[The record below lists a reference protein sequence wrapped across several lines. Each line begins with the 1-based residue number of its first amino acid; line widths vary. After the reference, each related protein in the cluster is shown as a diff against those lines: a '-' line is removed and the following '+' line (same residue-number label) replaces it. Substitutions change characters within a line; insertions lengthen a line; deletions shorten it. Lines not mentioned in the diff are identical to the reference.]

1 MMAQYNQKRQ
11 HDCIVRLC
19 HDCSESNLNAYGLIK
34 QLMLPLPIPYPGS
47 IEAFLPAHSGI
58 VCQCFSGNS
67 EDVFK
72 MISVA

>member
-34 QLMLPLPIPYPGS
+34 QLMLPLPIPYPGTK
-47 IEAFLPAHSGI
+47 EAFRPAYSGI
-58 VCQCFSGNS
+58 VYQGLWGNS
-67 EDVFK
+67 KDV
-72 MISVA
+72 